1 MKRFEKLAYLNT
13 LANDCLAENDI
24 IMASKFHNEFMK
36 IAQTNQS
43 ETKYTTD
50 SGDSFYLIARKFRN
64 KGYTVGAEEIAKRN
78 NMKLR
83 DTLYAGQPLIIPLR
97 GGKAPKTG
105 IDEEMTEDEPMM

>member
-1 MKRFEKLAYLNT
+1 MSNFKKLAYLNS
-13 LANDCLAENDI
+13 LANDCINDNDFE
-24 IMASKFHNEFMK
+24 MAQKFHNSFMK

-50 SGDSFYLIARKFRN
+50 SGDSFYLIARKFRK

-78 NMKLR
+78 NMLLG
-83 DTLYAGQPLIIPLR
+83 DTLYPGQTLIIPLR
-97 GGKAPKTG
+97 GGKAPMTG